1 MSNLHVGNLDKNKIS
16 QHVFDQLVH
25 YLKYASSAYTPV
37 CPRPNGSMLITHFSD
52 PVAGIVEG
60 FVARDVHRK
69 ELVVALRGS
78 ASVADVL
85 LDTQV
90 QLVPL
95 VSPGVSIPHDV
106 QVHAGF
112 LTAWNSV
119 GVQVL
124 AILAEQLVLH
134 GDIKTIVTSGH
145 SLGGALATLSAIS
158 ANQRFPQ
165 CRVITYSYG
174 APRTGNKAF
183 AEFVNKS
190 LGENAFRVVHTHDGV
205 PTMIPQSLGYHHH
218 GIEYWQEYEP
228 AIAENVVKCEP
239 QGEDPSCSL
248 SIPSGGVNDAH
259 MKKLTVVMIIV
270 IVVGGHKYGNKE
282 GILRCSGQ

>member
-1 MSNLHVGNLDKNKIS
+1 MSVNSSTL
-16 QHVFDQLVH
+16 LV
-25 YLKYASSAYTPV
+25 AVEANTDA
-37 CPRPNGSMLITHFSD
+37 PRRFPPFAM
-52 PVAGIVEG
+52 EG

-95 VSPGVSIPHDV
+95 VSPGVSIPRSQFHSSPDDV

-259 MKKLTVVMIIV
+259 MKYFGIV
-270 IVVGGHKYGNKE
+270 ITTPFC
-282 GILRCSGQ
+282 L

>member
-1 MSNLHVGNLDKNKIS
+1 MSVGQIFQIDQQHLRLTPIHHGNPSFS
-16 QHVFDQLVH
+16 Q
-25 YLKYASSAYTPV
+25 
-37 CPRPNGSMLITHFSD
+37 FSD

-60 FVARDVHRK
+60 FVARDSSRE

-124 AILAEQLVLH
+124 AILAEQLALH
-134 GDIKTIVTSGH
+134 RDIKAIVTSGH

-165 CRVITYSYG
+165 CKVITYSYG

-228 AIAENVVKCEP
+228 PIAENVVKCEP
-239 QGEDPSCSL
+239 QGEDPNCSL
-248 SIPSGGVNDAH
+248 SLPSGGVNDAH
-259 MKKLTVVMIIV
+259 LKYFGIV
-270 IVVGGHKYGNKE
+270 ITTPFC
-282 GILRCSGQ
+282 L